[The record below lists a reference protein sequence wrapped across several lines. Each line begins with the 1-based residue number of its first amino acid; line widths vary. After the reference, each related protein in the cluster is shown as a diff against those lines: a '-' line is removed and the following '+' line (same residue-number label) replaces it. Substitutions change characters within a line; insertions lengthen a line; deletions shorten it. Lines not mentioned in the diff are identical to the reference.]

1 MHFGCL
7 SCSRTNIQP
16 SGITNRPDGHG
27 AFRLYQE
34 STMIKPSH
42 PFAEKL
48 HDNSAADNVIGWV
61 CCIGLVV
68 CLILNSAG
76 YLGVN

>member
-1 MHFGCL
+1 M
-7 SCSRTNIQP
+7 N
-16 SGITNRPDGHG
+16 
-27 AFRLYQE
+27 
-34 STMIKPSH
+34 KPSH
-42 PFAEKL
+42 PFAERL
-48 HDNSAADNVIGWV
+48 HDNSSADNVIGWV